1 MPNREDPVVEQSPE
15 PNAVSEQSDHALQM
29 RIRQQEILSG
39 LGVMAL
45 QGAALE
51 ELLSS
56 AVRLTAEG
64 LEAEFCK
71 VLQWQPAKGQL
82 LVVAGVGWGPDV
94 VGKAIIGAELDSPAG
109 FALATGK
116 PVVSNHL
123 DQEERFKTPDLL
135 AKYGIRRAIN
145 VILQGDGTPFGVLEV
160 DSSNPG
166 EFSEHDLTFLQGTA
180 NILGMAIERQRYEE
194 RLKAA
199 LDRQQA
205 LLKEVN
211 HRVKNSLQLVASML
225 RLQAGSV
232 DETVGAL
239 LNEAQSRVMAV
250 ARAHE
255 RLYKSTDVARLD
267 LDGYLREVC
276 TDLSGLTGSCKIIFS
291 APQKITIETD
301 RAIPLALLVTEL
313 ATNCAKYAYPIEEG
327 GPIRVSIGPLA
338 DGMLF
343 MSVADEGV
351 GLPDDFDP
359 NVTKSLGLRLIR
371 AFAQGLGGTVEFCRL
386 PRGTE
391 VKVLIPRQI

>member
-51 ELLSS
+51 ELLGS

-94 VGKAIIGAELDSPAG
+94 VGKAIVGADLDSPAG

-123 DQEERFKTPDLL
+123 DQEERFRTPDLL

-276 TDLSGLTGSCKIIFS
+276 ADLSGLTGSCKIIFS
-291 APQKITIETD
+291 APKQVTIETD

-338 DGMLF
+338 DGTLF
-343 MSVADEGV
+343 MSVSDEGV

-359 NVTKSLGLRLIR
+359 SVTKSLGLRLIR
-371 AFAQGLGGTVEFCRL
+371 AFAQGLGGTVEFNRL

-391 VKVLIPRQI
+391 VKVLFPRQI